1 MGVTRVGTVCVVLGS
16 GDEERRVRG
25 TGGVSRSGGDRG
37 VEPIR
42 INLPVQLSRDS
53 FNGTG
58 THCQY
63 PFVAATNEPGV
74 ATSSTLL
81 RTRRQSDTG
90 LRTCTPLITACPA
103 SLYDAT
109 VCARGMRCRAGHL

>member
-1 MGVTRVGTVCVVLGS
+1 MGVTRVGTVCVVLCS

-53 FNGTG
+53 FNVV
-58 THCQY
+58 QRSR
-63 PFVAATNEPGV
+63 N
-74 ATSSTLL
+74 
-81 RTRRQSDTG
+81 RTR
-90 LRTCTPLITACPA
+90 I
-103 SLYDAT
+103 
-109 VCARGMRCRAGHL
+109 